1 MKIIYDAIHKYMTF
15 DELQM
20 QVIDCPEFQKMRNIK
35 QLGLCYYVFPGA
47 SHNRFEHSLGV
58 SYLCGLLIETLRDK
72 QPELKITDRLV
83 QLIKIA
89 GLVHDLGH
97 ACFSHFFDQ
106 HFLKNLDIDEKL
118 KEHEYR
124 SCILFEH
131 IVKKYNIEINDE
143 EIDIVKK
150 MIDPDESCNS
160 FEFQIVANKMNG
172 LDCDRF
178 DYIARDTYNLGLTY
192 SFDFTRLIREAK
204 VIDSHICYPIKCN
217 FEIGD
222 LYYTRYKLHKQ
233 ILTHSVIRAL
243 EFMILD
249 LLILIDKKLGLSKY
263 ITNIDNFAF
272 LTDDIINYVNF
283 IDCKESKELLNRIYT
298 RQLYKLVI
306 EMPKDKFNHNI
317 FIEKYESNNNIIFE
331 EIKLDYSMGG
341 NNPLDFVK
349 FYQNNQ
355 IVKNSLKTFIFP
367 EKFQDKQVRIYVKN
381 DIDEWEKIQIKSDLQ
396 KK

>member
-1 MKIIYDAIHKYMTF
+1 MKIIYDAIHKYMNF
-15 DELQM
+15 DELQL
-20 QVIDCPEFQKMRNIK
+20 QIIDCPEFQKMREIK

-58 SYLCGLLIETLRDK
+58 SYLCGVLIETLRDK
-72 QPELKITDRLV
+72 QPELNITNRLI

-97 ACFSHFFDQ
+97 ACFSHFFDNY
-106 HFLKNLDIDEKL
+106 FLKNISINEEL

-131 IVKKYNIEINDE
+131 IVKKYEINISDK
-143 EIDIVKK
+143 EIELVKK
-150 MIDPDESCNS
+150 MIDPDKECNS
-160 FEFQIVANKMNG
+160 FEFQIVANKING

-192 SFDFTRLIREAK
+192 SFDFARLIREAK
-204 VIDSHICYPIKCN
+204 VIDGQICYPLKCN

-233 ILTHSVIRAL
+233 IFSHSVIRSI

-249 LLILIDKKLGLSKY
+249 LLILINKKLDITKY
-263 ITNIDNFAF
+263 IKNIDKFHF
-272 LTDDIINYVNF
+272 LTDNILCYVNL
-283 IDCKESKELLNRIYT
+283 IDCDECKELLNRIY
-298 RQLYKLVI
+298 RRDLYKLI
-306 EMPKDKFNHNI
+306 TELPKEKFNFDI
-317 FIEKYESNNNIIFE
+317 FNEKYKKNNNLIFE
-331 EIKLDYSMGG
+331 QIKLDYSMGG
-341 NNPLDFVK
+341 KNPLDYVK
-349 FYQNNQ
+349 FYQNGQ
-355 IVKNSLKTFIFP
+355 IVKNNMTTFIFP
-367 EKFQDKQVRIYVKN
+367 EKFEDEQVRIYIKN
-381 DIDEWEKIQIKSDLQ
+381 NIDEWEKIKIKNDLL

>member
-20 QVIDCPEFQKMRNIK
+20 QIIDCPEFQKMRNIK

-72 QPELKITDRLV
+72 QPELKITDRLI
-83 QLIKIA
+83 QLIKVA

-106 HFLKNLDIDEKL
+106 HFLKNLDIEESL

-131 IVKKYNIEINDE
+131 IVKKYSIEINDE
-143 EIDIVKK
+143 EIEMVKK
-150 MIDPDESCNS
+150 MIDPDKSCNS

-249 LLILIDKKLGLSKY
+249 LLILINKKLDLSKY
-263 ITNIDNFAF
+263 ITNISNFAF

-283 IDCKESKELLNRIYT
+283 IDCKESKKLLNRIHT
-298 RQLYKLVI
+298 RQLYKLVLEI
-306 EMPKDKFNHNI
+306 PKDKFNHNI

-341 NNPLDFVK
+341 NNPLDYVK

-381 DIDEWEKIQIKSDLQ
+381 DIAEWEKIQIKSDLQ

>member
-20 QVIDCPEFQKMRNIK
+20 QIIDCPEFQKMRNIK

-131 IVKKYNIEINDE
+131 IVKKYKIEINDE
-143 EIDIVKK
+143 EIEMVKK
-150 MIDPDESCNS
+150 MIDPDKSCNS

-249 LLILIDKKLGLSKY
+249 LLILINKKLDLSKY
-263 ITNIDNFAF
+263 ITNISNFAF

-283 IDCKESKELLNRIYT
+283 IDCKESKELLNRIHT
-298 RQLYKLVI
+298 RQLYKLVLEI
-306 EMPKDKFNHNI
+306 PKDKFNHNI

-331 EIKLDYSMGG
+331 EMKLDYSMGG